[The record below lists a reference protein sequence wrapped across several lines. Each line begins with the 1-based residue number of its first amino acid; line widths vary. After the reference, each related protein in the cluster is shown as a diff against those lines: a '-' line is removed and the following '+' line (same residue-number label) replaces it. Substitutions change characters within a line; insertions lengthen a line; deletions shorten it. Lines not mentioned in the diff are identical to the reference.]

1 MGEEKV
7 RAKKE
12 VTYNPQMHALKITK
26 ELKKGKYT
34 WKRNDLISV
43 TRDGYESMKEKHSGS
58 FEVVRANGLPL

>member
-12 VTYNPQMHALKITK
+12 VTYNALKITK

-34 WKRNDLISV
+34 WKRNDLVSV

-58 FEVVRANGLPL
+58 FEVVKANGLPL